1 MGTVA
6 ERIYLY
12 KDDELVTLA
21 SLTKEEQDKVRHE
34 VTVRMIENVMTAQ
47 GYKRV
52 GEVHRR

>member
-21 SLTKEEQDKVRHE
+21 SLTKELGKY
-34 VTVRMIENVMTAQ
+34 IEDNS
-47 GYKRV
+47 K
-52 GEVHRR
+52 